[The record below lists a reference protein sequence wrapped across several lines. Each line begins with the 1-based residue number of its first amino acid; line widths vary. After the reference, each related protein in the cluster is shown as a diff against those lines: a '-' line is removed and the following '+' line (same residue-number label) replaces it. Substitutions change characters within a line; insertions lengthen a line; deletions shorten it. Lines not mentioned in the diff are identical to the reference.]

1 MKKIIGSFAALAS
14 AFVAQHADAKLQ
26 NLDANQSTAPQDAT
40 TLTNKT
46 ASENLAVVANGNKY
60 DFLLKKS
67 EKTGELHAYHS
78 SHSSHSSH
86 RSHSSSR
93 Y

>member
-1 MKKIIGSFAALAS
+1 MKKVIGSFAALVS

-26 NLDANQSTAPQDAT
+26 NQDVQSAGIPQDAAART
-40 TLTNKT
+40 SQV
-46 ASENLAVVANGNKY
+46 ASESIAVAASGHQYN
-60 DFLLKKS
+60 FLLKKS
-67 EKTGELHAYHS
+67 ERTGEMHAYHS

>member
-1 MKKIIGSFAALAS
+1 MKKVIGSFAALAS
-14 AFVAQHADAKLQ
+14 VFVGQHADAKPQ
-26 NLDANQSTAPQDAT
+26 NSDVTPSSSPKDVVSTTKQMT
-40 TLTNKT
+40 
-46 ASENLAVVANGNKY
+46 SENVVVVANGNHY
-60 DFLLKKS
+60 DFLIKKS

-78 SHSSHSSH
+78 SHASHSSH